1 MAYED
6 RFGQQAQRSKY
17 DCLLFGKAF
26 KQNKFQV
33 PSINKFSYFSLQV
46 ITMKVN
52 VMQI

>member
-26 KQNKFQV
+26 KQKKFQV
-33 PSINKFSYFSLQV
+33 QSINKFSCFCN
-46 ITMKVN
+46 KVYN
-52 VMQI
+52 YES